1 MTDLERTSPVTLHDV
16 AREAGVSLA
25 TASRTLNGSTRNV
38 KESNRQLVLAAAER
52 LGYTANTS
60 AQAVARGTTTTVA
73 LLVGDIADPYFSSIA
88 AGVVDAAASNGLI
101 VTMAQ
106 TSRDTARE
114 VELVRAMRGQRA
126 RAIVLAASRRAPDPH
141 TAALH
146 AELAAYEAAGGRAVF
161 ITSTDAPFRAVPLDN
176 HGGARELGERLHRL
190 GYRNAAVLAGPGT
203 DPAAAA
209 ARAADTTTAGLRTSG
224 DRLAGF
230 TAAFASAGSPI
241 PADRIIPAAFTRDGG
256 YEGMR
261 ELAERGLDGVDLVF
275 AVNDVMAVGAMSA
288 MRDLGIEPGTDIGVA
303 GFDDIPTLRDVTPRL
318 TTVRLPLEEV
328 GAKALALA
336 LADGDASAE
345 LVSTEVIVRESTPGR

>member
-1 MTDLERTSPVTLHDV
+1 VTDPSRTSPVTLHDV
-16 AREAGVSLA
+16 ARAAGVSLA

-126 RAIVLAASRRAPDPH
+126 RAIILAASRRTPDPH
-141 TAALH
+141 TEALH

-161 ITSTDAPFRAVPLDN
+161 ITATDAPFRAVPLDN
-176 HGGARELGERLHRL
+176 RGGAHQLGTRLHGH
-190 GYRNAAVLAGPGT
+190 GYRGAAILAGPGT
-203 DPAAAA
+203 DPENVAAGS
-209 ARAADTTTAGLRTSG
+209 AGLRTSG
-224 DRLAGF
+224 DRLEGF
-230 TAAFASAGSPI
+230 AAAYAEAGSPI
-241 PADRIIPAAFTRDGG
+241 APERIVPAAFTRDGG

-261 ELAERGLDGVDLVF
+261 ELAERGLDGIDLVF

-288 MRDLGIEPGTDIGVA
+288 MRDLGLEPGVDLGVA

-318 TTVRLPLEEV
+318 TSVRLPLEDV
-328 GAKALALA
+328 GARALALA
-336 LADGDASAE
+336 LADGDSDAE
-345 LVSTEVIVRESTPGR
+345 LVGTEVIVRESTPER